1 VYQKRRGC
9 HRARYRSAEDAV
21 VDQAGG
27 ADEHR
32 HRQHGAPVHARQLG
46 EVVGLAQLE
55 VVDAGE
61 AGVDGAGRRASSC
74 CCCAPARMGLVAE
87 TATTGE
93 AADQQRSDEHTD
105 TAASQ
110 QQPSCRVSTSELGGS
125 QHRKE
130 THDSGPDAPVITL
143 STAIR
148 YAVGFGDA
156 RTAAISDDTA
166 GTGTRAITVHDIM
179 PYLGSSVGF

>member
-1 VYQKRRGC
+1 LGSL
-9 HRARYRSAEDAV
+9 RANYY
-21 VDQAGG
+21 GG
-27 ADEHR
+27 T
-32 HRQHGAPVHARQLG
+32 
-46 EVVGLAQLE
+46 
-55 VVDAGE
+55 
-61 AGVDGAGRRASSC
+61 AGVIFRTR
-74 CCCAPARMGLVAE
+74 L
-87 TATTGE
+87 
-93 AADQQRSDEHTD
+93 
-105 TAASQ
+105 
-110 QQPSCRVSTSELGGS
+110 
-125 QHRKE
+125 